1 MRRLL
6 GPALLLPAL
15 ALAACQSGPA
25 ASSPSPPATAASIR
39 VADESGSP
47 GPLRLSSLARLKID
61 GACAAA
67 PGPHA
72 LRIDV
77 IGPQGALYG
86 PIRSQVSAG
95 ADGAVKASQALEV
108 AGTTIEKYH
117 MVGTWQFVLVLDD
130 GPPLAS
136 ATVELTD

>member
-1 MRRLL
+1 MRRPF
-6 GPALLLPAL
+6 GPALLLAAV

-61 GACAAA
+61 SAYAAV
-67 PGPHA
+67 PGRHTQ
-72 LRIDV
+72 RIDV
-77 IGPQGALYG
+77 IDPHGALYG
-86 PIRSQVSAG
+86 PIRNQVDVG
-95 ADGAVKASQALEV
+95 ADGTVKASQALEV

-117 MVGTWQFVLVLDD
+117 MVGTWHFVLVLDE
-130 GPPLAS
+130 GPPLVS
-136 ATVELTD
+136 AAIDLTD